1 MNKENTL
8 KQLKILLGIADDT
21 KDTLLM
27 RIIDECIDRV
37 VNYCRRDDFPDGL
50 VSLLPIMAHRAY
62 ISGGYGRAEPTGAV
76 TSIKQGDRTVSYEGI
91 ASANGD
97 WMDDFISR
105 LEPYRRRKGR
115 LPSECI

>member
-27 RIIDECIDRV
+27 IIIDECVDRV
-37 VNYCRRDDFPDGL
+37 VNYCRRDDFPDG
-50 VSLLPIMAHRAY
+50 MAHRAY

-91 ASANGD
+91 ARANGD

>member
-1 MNKENTL
+1 MNKDNILLEL
-8 KQLKILLGIADDT
+8 KTLLGIDGEE
-21 KDTLLM
+21 KDSLLM
-27 RIIDECIDRV
+27 IIIDECIDRV

-50 VSLLPIMAHRAY
+50 VSLVPIMAHRAY
-62 ISGGYGRAEPTGAV
+62 IGGGYGRAEPTGAV

-105 LEPYRRRKGR
+105 LEPYRRRRGR
-115 LPSECI
+115 LPSECV

>member
-1 MNKENTL
+1 MNKDNVL
-8 KQLKILLGIADDT
+8 RQLKTLLGIEDT
-21 KDTLLM
+21 SKDAILIM
-27 RIIDECIDRV
+27 IIDECVDRIT
-37 VNYCRRDDFPDGL
+37 NYCRRDDFPVGL

-76 TSIKQGDRTVSYEGI
+76 TSVKQGGRSVSYEGI

-97 WMDDFISR
+97 WLNDFISR
-105 LEPYRRRKGR
+105 IEPYRRRKGR

>member
-21 KDTLLM
+21 KDALLSI
-27 RIIDECIDRV
+27 IIDECIDRV

-76 TSIKQGDRTVSYEGI
+76 
-91 ASANGD
+91 NGD

>member
-1 MNKENTL
+1 MNRENTL
-8 KQLKILLGIADDT
+8 EQLKTLLNIADDT
-21 KDTLLM
+21 KDTLM
-27 RIIDECIDRV
+27 IIIDECIDRV

-50 VSLLPIMAHRAY
+50 VSLLPIMAHRTY

-97 WMDDFISR
+97 
-105 LEPYRRRKGR
+105 
-115 LPSECI
+115 

>member
-8 KQLKILLGIADDT
+8 KQLKILLNIEDDS
-21 KDTLLM
+21 KDAILSI
-27 RIIDECIDRV
+27 IIDECIDRV
-37 VNYCRRDDFPDGL
+37 VNYCRRL

>member
-1 MNKENTL
+1 MNKDNILLEL
-8 KQLKILLGIADDT
+8 KTLLGIDGEE
-21 KDTLLM
+21 KDALLM
-27 RIIDECIDRV
+27 IIIDECIDRV
-37 VNYCRRDDFPDGL
+37 VNYCRRKDFPDGL

-105 LEPYRRRKGR
+105 LEPYRRRRGR